1 MLKHLNGFIF
11 EEINMSKPN
20 IVYFVADQMRSDS
33 LHHLGNPASLTP
45 CFDQIVETDAISFEN
60 AYCQNPVCVP
70 SRHSFLSGLYPH
82 TRGHRTMHYLTA
94 QDDPNI
100 MKVMKDAGYEVIW
113 VGRNDVIPADQSK
126 AAYCDEYYSG
136 NSLENQVEPTSN
148 TGVGSHSHGHVE
160 PSPELYSFYLGKLD
174 GTDSF
179 SMFDKNCLKS
189 AMDYLDR
196 KAQSGNDKP
205 FLLYVTLTFPHPPYG
220 CEEPYYSAI
229 DRSKLE
235 PRRPDAR
242 TLSDKPSMMTSIV
255 EKQGLEGHFDEAWF
269 DELRATY
276 LAMTMRFDEQFGQ
289 LMDKL
294 KEHKFYDNTSVFAFS
309 DHGDYTTDYGVAEKA
324 QNLFDDPVSK
334 VPLIIKPSKD
344 FKVKTG
350 VSKALVELAD
360 LSATVSEMC
369 QVELP
374 YTQFGKSLVEA
385 IAGNPV
391 HKECVICEGG
401 RIHGETQAMERGH
414 GPESPYWPR
423 LSTQG
428 SEGPEHTKAIMIRM
442 GNYKYTYRLYEK
454 HEFYDL
460 DKDPLELNN
469 SIDHPEYQ
477 DQIEKMRS
485 KLLYRIIETGDFVP
499 NKRDKR

>member
-1 MLKHLNGFIF
+1 MTQ
-11 EEINMSKPN
+11 PN
-20 IVYFVADQMRSDS
+20 IVYFVADQMRSDT

-45 CFDQIVETDAISFEN
+45 CFDQIVKNDAISFEN

-100 MKVMKDAGYEVIW
+100 MKVMKEAGYEVIW
-113 VGRNDVIPADQSK
+113 IGRNDVIPANLSK
-126 AAYCDEYYSG
+126 ADYCDEYYDG
-136 NSLENQVEPTSN
+136 AHFQNQVSESVKGTEFKSLQHDPMD
-148 TGVGSHSHGHVE
+148 
-160 PSPELYSFYLGKLD
+160 PSPELYSFYVGKVEGKD
-174 GTDSF
+174 RF
-179 SMFDKNCLKS
+179 SMMDKNCMKS
-189 AMDYLDR
+189 ALDYLDR
-196 KAQSGNDKP
+196 KAESGNQKP
-205 FLLYVTLTFPHPPYG
+205 FFLYITLMYPHPPYQ

-229 DRSKLE
+229 DRLKLV

-242 TLSDKPSMMTSIV
+242 TLNGKPSMMTSIV

-477 DQIEKMRS
+477 GQIEKMRS